1 LILRYLPI
9 LDTTSMTMKS
19 FIAIALLALA
29 ALASAEDEVEITET
43 RELCSGAGAA
53 ARANGVC
60 KREILKR
67 EDCRPTSQGGSR
79 CSGKREDEEFE
90 RVESRE
96 LCKKTASGVICGT
109 EVLKR
114 ELCTPTRKGVRCNR
128 LVVEGEEEEKE
139 DVKRELCV
147 KKGFCGRVEVEGEA
161 CSPAG
166 KANGACKRIEAE
178 MQEAKREL
186 CVQKGFCGRMVAEE
200 CRPTPT
206 AGSRC
211 KRMEGEFEE
220 DLEKR
225 QSPRCKPHPGG
236 GASNLACQRAYGPTW
251 SMTKSGH
258 QCCPL
263 GDMRGR
269 EIVEVVTRDEC
280 RSGAQKPHCGRE
292 ILEKRRCHPGP
303 TGPTDCKRI
312 EDEDHIKIEA
322 RERCHTVGQS
332 RICNK
337 EILKREE
344 CNVVGGKT
352 HCNGKREEPCSPA
365 ARIEGKC

>member
-1 LILRYLPI
+1 MGIFSCLILRYLPI
-9 LDTTSMTMKS
+9 IDTTSMTMKS

-29 ALASAEDEVEITET
+29 VLASAEDEVEITET

-60 KREILKR
+60 KREILKG
-67 EDCRPTSQGGSR
+67 EDCRPTATGGSR
-79 CSGKREDEEFE
+79 CQSGKRENEEFV

-114 ELCTPTRKGVRCNR
+114 ESCTPIPHVGVRCNR

-147 KKGFCGRVEVEGEA
+147 KKGFCGRVEIEGEA

-200 CRPTPT
+200 CRPTHSFPPRV
-206 AGSRC
+206 RC

-251 SMTKSGH
+251 
-258 QCCPL
+258 
-263 GDMRGR
+263 
-269 EIVEVVTRDEC
+269 I
-280 RSGAQKPHCGRE
+280 
-292 ILEKRRCHPGP
+292 
-303 TGPTDCKRI
+303 
-312 EDEDHIKIEA
+312 
-322 RERCHTVGQS
+322 
-332 RICNK
+332 
-337 EILKREE
+337 
-344 CNVVGGKT
+344 
-352 HCNGKREEPCSPA
+352 
-365 ARIEGKC
+365 

>member
-1 LILRYLPI
+1 MGIFYCLILRYLPI

-19 FIAIALLALA
+19 FIVIALLALA
-29 ALASAEDEVEITET
+29 VLASAEDEVEITET

-67 EDCRPTSQGGSR
+67 EDCRPTAQGGSR
-79 CSGKREDEEFE
+79 CSGKREEFE

-114 ELCTPTRKGVRCNR
+114 ESCRPTRKGVRCNR

-147 KKGFCGRVEVEGEA
+147 KKGFCGRVEIEGEA

-186 CVQKGFCGRMVAEE
+186 CVKQGFCGRMVAEE
-200 CRPTPT
+200 CRINTFPPRV
-206 AGSRC
+206 RC
-211 KRMEGEFEE
+211 KRMEREFEE

-225 QSPRCKPHPGG
+225 NPSCREYPSFGAGG
-236 GASNLACQRAYGPTW
+236 SEACRKAYGPP
-251 SMTKSGH
+251 SSAAH
-258 QCCPL
+258 L
-263 GDMRGR
+263 
-269 EIVEVVTRDEC
+269 VTNM
-280 RSGAQKPHCGRE
+280 A
-292 ILEKRRCHPGP
+292 EK
-303 TGPTDCKRI
+303 
-312 EDEDHIKIEA
+312 
-322 RERCHTVGQS
+322 
-332 RICNK
+332 
-337 EILKREE
+337 
-344 CNVVGGKT
+344 
-352 HCNGKREEPCSPA
+352 
-365 ARIEGKC
+365 

>member
-1 LILRYLPI
+1 MGIFSCLILRYLPI
-9 LDTTSMTMKS
+9 LDTTSLTMKS

-67 EDCRPTSQGGSR
+67 EDCRPTVQGGSR
-79 CSGKREDEEFE
+79 CSGKREEFE
-90 RVESRE
+90 RVETRE
-96 LCKKTASGVICGT
+96 LCQKTFSGVICGR

-114 ELCTPTRKGVRCNR
+114 ESCTPTSKGVRCQR

-147 KKGFCGRVEVEGEA
+147 KKGFCGRVEIEGEA

-166 KANGACKRIEAE
+166 QANGACKRIEAE

-186 CVQKGFCGRMVAEE
+186 CVPKGFCGRMVAEE
-200 CRPTPT
+200 CRPTAT

-251 SMTKSGH
+251 SMTKSGNH
-258 QCCPL
+258 CCPL

-337 EILKREE
+337 EILKEKSVTLLVE
-344 CNVVGGKT
+344 
-352 HCNGKREEPCSPA
+352 
-365 ARIEGKC
+365 

>member
-1 LILRYLPI
+1 MGIFSCLILRYLPI

-29 ALASAEDEVEITET
+29 VLASAEDEVEITET

-79 CSGKREDEEFE
+79 CSGKREEFE
-90 RVESRE
+90 RVETRE
-96 LCKKTASGVICGT
+96 LCQKTFSGVLCGR

-114 ELCTPTRKGVRCNR
+114 ESCTPTSKGVRCQR

-166 KANGACKRIEAE
+166 RANGACKRIEAE

-200 CRPTPT
+200 CRPTAS

-225 QSPRCKPHPGG
+225 NPSCKEYPSFGAGG
-236 GASNLACQRAYGPTW
+236 SEACRKAYGPTW
-251 SMTKSGH
+251 ILKPWPTK

-263 GDMRGR
+263 GDKHGR
-269 EIVEVVTRDEC
+269 EIV
-280 RSGAQKPHCGRE
+280 
-292 ILEKRRCHPGP
+292 EKRRCHPGP

>member
-1 LILRYLPI
+1 MGIFSCLILRYLPI

-19 FIAIALLALA
+19 LIVIALWALA

-43 RELCSGAGAA
+43 RELCSGAGAS

-67 EDCRPTSQGGSR
+67 EDCRPTPQGGSR
-79 CSGKREDEEFE
+79 CSGKREEFE

-114 ELCTPTRKGVRCNR
+114 ESCTPIPHVGVRCNR
-128 LVVEGEEEEKE
+128 LVVEGEEE

-186 CVQKGFCGRMVAEE
+186 
-200 CRPTPT
+200 
-206 AGSRC
+206 
-211 KRMEGEFEE
+211 
-220 DLEKR
+220 
-225 QSPRCKPHPGG
+225 
-236 GASNLACQRAYGPTW
+236 
-251 SMTKSGH
+251 
-258 QCCPL
+258 
-263 GDMRGR
+263 
-269 EIVEVVTRDEC
+269 
-280 RSGAQKPHCGRE
+280 
-292 ILEKRRCHPGP
+292 
-303 TGPTDCKRI
+303 
-312 EDEDHIKIEA
+312 
-322 RERCHTVGQS
+322 
-332 RICNK
+332 
-337 EILKREE
+337 
-344 CNVVGGKT
+344 
-352 HCNGKREEPCSPA
+352 
-365 ARIEGKC
+365 

>member
-1 LILRYLPI
+1 MGIFSFLILRYLPI
-9 LDTTSMTMKS
+9 LDTWAMTMKS

-79 CSGKREDEEFE
+79 CSGKREEFE
-90 RVESRE
+90 RVETRE
-96 LCKKTASGVICGT
+96 LCQKTFSGVICGR

-139 DVKRELCV
+139 DAKRELCV
-147 KKGFCGRVEVEGEA
+147 KKGFCGRVV
-161 CSPAG
+161 
-166 KANGACKRIEAE
+166 
-178 MQEAKREL
+178 
-186 CVQKGFCGRMVAEE
+186 VEE
-200 CRPTPT
+200 CRINTFPPRV
-206 AGSRC
+206 RC

-225 QSPRCKPHPGG
+225 NPSCREYPSFGAGG
-236 GASNLACQRAYGPTW
+236 SEACRKAYGPTW
-251 SMTKSGH
+251 ILKPWPTK

-263 GDMRGR
+263 GDKHGR

-322 RERCHTVGQS
+322 
-332 RICNK
+332 
-337 EILKREE
+337 
-344 CNVVGGKT
+344 
-352 HCNGKREEPCSPA
+352 
-365 ARIEGKC
+365 

>member
-1 LILRYLPI
+1 
-9 LDTTSMTMKS
+9 MKS
-19 FIAIALLALA
+19 FIVIALLALA

-67 EDCRPTSQGGSR
+67 EDCRPTATGGSR
-79 CSGKREDEEFE
+79 CQSGKRENEEFV
-90 RVESRE
+90 RVETRE
-96 LCKKTASGVICGT
+96 LCQKTFSGVICGR

-114 ELCTPTRKGVRCNR
+114 ESCTPTSKGVRCQR

-200 CRPTPT
+200 CRPTHTFPPRV
-206 AGSRC
+206 RC

-225 QSPRCKPHPGG
+225 NPSCKEYPSFGAGG
-236 GASNLACQRAYGPTW
+236 SEACRKAYGPTW
-251 SMTKSGH
+251 ILKPWPTK

-263 GDMRGR
+263 GDKHGR

-292 ILEKRRCHPGP
+292 ILEKRRCHRGP